1 MEITYESICK
11 KLGFRPEEYR
21 YTYSGY
27 EDDSKESPFAI
38 LTLDEL
44 DVLCEYLEQTKKQ
57 RMMIKN
63 EQRN

>member
-11 KLGFRPEEYR
+11 KLGFRPEDYK

-27 EDDSKESPFAI
+27 EDDSKKSPFDI

-44 DVLCEYLEQTKKQ
+44 DVLCRYLEQTKAQ
-57 RMMIKN
+57 RMTIKD
-63 EQRN
+63 EQC